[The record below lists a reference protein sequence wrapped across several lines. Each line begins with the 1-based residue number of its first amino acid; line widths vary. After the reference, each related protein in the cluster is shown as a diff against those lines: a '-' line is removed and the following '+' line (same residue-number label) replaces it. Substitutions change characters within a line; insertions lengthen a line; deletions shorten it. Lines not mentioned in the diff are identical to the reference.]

1 MPAPENFSMTP
12 ASLLGLATMLALPA
26 SHAAEPLYHGYTI
39 ITEPPVTLD
48 LHQTVYQ
55 RIQGRTLL
63 EGLREILHDTGYQLA
78 DAAAAD
84 PEIGRLYAQPYP
96 QNQRD
101 IGPCELATVLER
113 LAGPAWQL
121 VEDPLN
127 RRVSFEQ
134 RWAYRPAVLWG
145 GRSP

>member
-1 MPAPENFSMTP
+1 MTQ
-12 ASLLGLATMLALPA
+12 ARLLGFATVLALPA
-26 SHAAEPLYHGYTI
+26 SHAATPLYHGYTLI
-39 ITEPPVTLD
+39 SERSVALD
-48 LHQTVYQ
+48 LHQIVYQ
-55 RIQGRTLL
+55 RVQGRSVW
-63 EGLREILHDTGYQLA
+63 EGLLNILAGTGYRLA
-78 DAAAAD
+78 ERAAAD

-134 RWAYRPAVLWG
+134 RWAYRPAVLG
-145 GRSP
+145 EGDHHENR